1 MKVGAAV
8 NPGRCHVGFVRGL
21 LQQLGHEQGGQHRAA
36 ALSLVCR
43 YAFSRVPYTPL
54 RVFFS
59 IRHELLR
66 IYPLRSHT
74 GGART
79 RSSAR
84 RAADTADAHQVRPGG
99 MPRSMHA
106 ASCRR
111 LASFTAPCP
120 PAPHATL
127 LPRGSLC
134 HGLYHPAGVLWEG
147 SRAHAAFRQS
157 FVHLEPASGGH
168 LAGHAR
174 ACGARKGARRGKKE
188 KRECGGAG

>member
-1 MKVGAAV
+1 MNREASIVQPRSRWFAGM
-8 NPGRCHVGFVRGL
+8 R
-21 LQQLGHEQGGQHRAA
+21 
-36 ALSLVCR
+36 SLE
-43 YAFSRVPYTPL
+43 FPTPL
-54 RVFFS
+54 CECFFQYVTNYYEFT
-59 IRHELLR
+59 RYGR
-66 IYPLRSHT
+66 HT